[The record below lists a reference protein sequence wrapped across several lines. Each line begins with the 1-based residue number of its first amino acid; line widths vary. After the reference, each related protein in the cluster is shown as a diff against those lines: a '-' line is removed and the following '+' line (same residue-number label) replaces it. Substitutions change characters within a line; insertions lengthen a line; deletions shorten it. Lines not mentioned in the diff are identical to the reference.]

1 MKQQQNNRLWQV
13 LMVCFSLATIAIF
26 LLVIPSGSRRIPWAM
41 RFGQDEME
49 AQPIDRSIKI
59 PIGGQVFLA
68 HANVNNRGPKTD
80 DYIREAMSFVAR
92 YFSILDWPEDR
103 PVEIVE
109 TDREI
114 VITWP
119 LPPELA
125 AMHAYKPDYT
135 ARAFLDKKTKEVRF
149 LTGG

>member
-26 LLVIPSGSRRIPWAM
+26 
-41 RFGQDEME
+41 
-49 AQPIDRSIKI
+49 
-59 PIGGQVFLA
+59 
-68 HANVNNRGPKTD
+68 
-80 DYIREAMSFVAR
+80 
-92 YFSILDWPEDR
+92 R